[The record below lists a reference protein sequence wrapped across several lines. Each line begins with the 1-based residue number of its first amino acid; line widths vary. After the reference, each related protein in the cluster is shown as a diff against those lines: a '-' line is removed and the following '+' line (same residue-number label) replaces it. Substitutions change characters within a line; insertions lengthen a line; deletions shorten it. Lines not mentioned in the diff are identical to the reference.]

1 VREDVVGTPHGAP
14 IPDVP
19 AVGSV
24 AEVAS
29 ITLGDIQSDPQL
41 SMFIASADRVMDAM
55 GYTEHGF
62 RHAHLVGKIA
72 YQVLRRLGFSQREAE
87 LARVAGYLHD
97 MGNALTRD
105 GHGQSGAILA
115 YDALRERADSA
126 DLLLIMAAIANHE
139 ESEGSAVS
147 PVSAAVILADKAD
160 VHRSRVRRP
169 ADVDLAGDIHD
180 RVNYAV
186 EQSFLRVDSDAR
198 TVSLELTID
207 TKISQLM
214 DYFEI
219 FLGRMQMC
227 RHAAAAIDAT
237 FQLFANGQELA

>member
-1 VREDVVGTPHGAP
+1 MREDAVGTPHGAP

-19 AVGSV
+19 AVEPI
-24 AEVAS
+24 ADVAS

-105 GHGQSGAILA
+105 GHGQHDDLV
-115 YDALRERADSA
+115 DAEFGRVPRAA
-126 DLLLIMAAIANHE
+126 
-139 ESEGSAVS
+139 
-147 PVSAAVILADKAD
+147 
-160 VHRSRVRRP
+160 RS
-169 ADVDLAGDIHD
+169 
-180 RVNYAV
+180 
-186 EQSFLRVDSDAR
+186 
-198 TVSLELTID
+198 
-207 TKISQLM
+207 
-214 DYFEI
+214 
-219 FLGRMQMC
+219 C
-227 RHAAAAIDAT
+227 RW
-237 FQLFANGQELA
+237 G